1 MMDRVE
7 SFLGDHIEG
16 FFNRKFSS
24 HLEPVE
30 LIKGLEKEAK
40 RQGAGKGLANS
51 YVISLGTED
60 YQRLCSHRVADEL
73 GVALKKYIIR
83 ADLTMDGKLSIC
95 FALDESLRAG
105 SYHMESRMQHACVPV
120 SETPVSH
127 DTMAQTIVLERPS
140 LMDAR
145 CLNLPPVH
153 EIATLTVLSGSDEGI
168 AMRLGERKIYMG
180 RMAQSEFILTDTNVS
195 RVHAWIAYEQ
205 HRHVLYDA
213 ESRNGSFVNGVRI
226 TAQRLRD
233 GDEIRL
239 GTTALRYGVL

>member
-1 MMDRVE
+1 MIERVE

-40 RQGAGKGLANS
+40 KQSAGAGLANS
-51 YVISLGTED
+51 YLISLGTED

-83 ADLTMDGKLSIC
+83 ADLTMAGKLCIC

-105 SYHMESRMQHACVPV
+105 SYHLTVRLQQDRIPTQEEPI
-120 SETPVSH
+120 SH

-140 LMDAR
+140 LVEAR

-153 EIATLTVLSGSDEGI
+153 KIAALTVLSGADAGV
-168 AMRLGERKIYMG
+168 AMCLGEQKIYMG
-180 RMAQSEFILTDTNVS
+180 RMPRNEFILTDTNVS
-195 RVHAWIAYEQ
+195 RVHAWVVYEL

-213 ESRNGSFVNGVRI
+213 QSRNGSFVNGTRTEV
-226 TAQRLRD
+226 QRLRD

-239 GTTALRYGVL
+239 GTTALRYEVL

>member
-180 RMAQSEFILTDTNVS
+180 RMAQNEFILTDTNVS

>member
-1 MMDRVE
+1 
-7 SFLGDHIEG
+7 
-16 FFNRKFSS
+16 
-24 HLEPVE
+24 
-30 LIKGLEKEAK
+30 
-40 RQGAGKGLANS
+40 
-51 YVISLGTED
+51 
-60 YQRLCSHRVADEL
+60 
-73 GVALKKYIIR
+73 
-83 ADLTMDGKLSIC
+83 
-95 FALDESLRAG
+95 
-105 SYHMESRMQHACVPV
+105 MQHACVPV
-120 SETPVSH
+120 PETPVSH

-153 EIATLTVLSGSDEGI
+153 EIATLTVLSGADEGI

-180 RMAQSEFILTDTNVS
+180 RMAQNEFILTDTNVS
-195 RVHAWIAYEQ
+195 RVHAWIVYEQ

-226 TAQRLRD
+226 TSQRLRD

>member
-40 RQGAGKGLANS
+40 RQGAGKGLANA

-180 RMAQSEFILTDTNVS
+180 RMPRNEFILTDTNVS

>member
-83 ADLTMDGKLSIC
+83 SDLTMDGKLSIC
-95 FALDESLRAG
+95 FALDERLHAG
-105 SYHMESRMQHACVPV
+105 SYHMEARMKHACVPV
-120 SETPVSH
+120 PETPVSH

-153 EIATLTVLSGSDEGI
+153 EIATLTVLSGADEGI

-180 RMAQSEFILTDTNVS
+180 RMAQNEFILTDTNVS

-226 TAQRLRD
+226 TSQRLRD

>member
-1 MMDRVE
+1 MIERVE

-30 LIKGLEKEAK
+30 LIKGLEKEVK
-40 RQGAGKGLANS
+40 KQGAGKGLANS

-83 ADLTMDGKLSIC
+83 SDLTMEGKLGIC
-95 FALDESLRAG
+95 FALDESLRVG
-105 SYHMESRMQHACVPV
+105 SYHLGARTRQECATVKETAV
-120 SETPVSH
+120 SY

-140 LMDAR
+140 LVEAC

-153 EIATLTVLSGSDEGI
+153 QLAALTVLSGADEGV

-180 RMAQSEFILTDTNVS
+180 RMPQSEFILTDTNVS

-205 HRHVLYDA
+205 HRHVLCDA
-213 ESRNGSFVNGVRI
+213 RSRNGSFINGVRI

>member
-120 SETPVSH
+120 PETPVSH

-180 RMAQSEFILTDTNVS
+180 RMAQNEFILTDTNVS

-226 TAQRLRD
+226 TSQRLRD

>member
-40 RQGAGKGLANS
+40 RQGAGKGLANA

-233 GDEIRL
+233 GDEVRL

>member
-40 RQGAGKGLANS
+40 RQGAGKGLANA

-83 ADLTMDGKLSIC
+83 ADLTMEGKLSIC

-105 SYHMESRMQHACVPV
+105 SYHLAARMQQECVPV
-120 SETPVSH
+120 REVPVSH
-127 DTMAQTIVLERPS
+127 DTMEQTIVLERPS
-140 LMDAR
+140 LMEAR

-153 EIATLTVLSGSDEGI
+153 EIAALTVINGADEGVS
-168 AMRLGERKIYMG
+168 MRLGERKVYMG
-180 RMAQSEFILTDTNVS
+180 RMPQNEFILTDTNVS
-195 RVHAWIAYEQ
+195 RVHAWIAYES

-213 ESRNGSFVNGVRI
+213 DSRNGSFVNGLR
-226 TAQRLRD
+226 TEMQRLRD

>member
-40 RQGAGKGLANS
+40 RQGVGKGLANS

-105 SYHMESRMQHACVPV
+105 SYHMEARMQHECVPV

-180 RMAQSEFILTDTNVS
+180 RMPQSEFILTDTNVS

-213 ESRNGSFVNGVRI
+213 ESRNGSFVNDVRI

>member
-40 RQGAGKGLANS
+40 RQGAGKGLANA

-95 FALDESLRAG
+95 FAFDESLRAG

>member
-40 RQGAGKGLANS
+40 RQGAGKGLANA

-226 TAQRLRD
+226 TSQRLRD

>member
-40 RQGAGKGLANS
+40 RQGAGKGLANA
-51 YVISLGTED
+51 YTISLGTED

-83 ADLTMDGKLSIC
+83 ADLTMEGKLSIC

-105 SYHMESRMQHACVPV
+105 SYHLAARVQQECVPV
-120 SETPVSH
+120 REVPVSH
-127 DTMAQTIVLERPS
+127 DTMEQTIVLERPS
-140 LMDAR
+140 LMEAR

-153 EIATLTVLSGSDEGI
+153 EIAALTVINGADEGVS
-168 AMRLGERKIYMG
+168 MRLGERKVYMG
-180 RMAQSEFILTDTNVS
+180 RMPQNEFILTDTNVS
-195 RVHAWIAYEQ
+195 RVHAWIAYES

-213 ESRNGSFVNGVRI
+213 DSRNGSFVNGLR
-226 TAQRLRD
+226 TEMQRLRD

>member
-1 MMDRVE
+1 MIERVE

-30 LIKGLEKEAK
+30 LIKGLEKEAR
-40 RQGAGKGLANS
+40 RQGESGNLANS
-51 YVISLGTED
+51 YVIALGTED

-83 ADLTMDGKLSIC
+83 ADLTMEGKLGIC

-105 SYHMESRMQHACVPV
+105 SYHITARVQQESASMQDPRVTC
-120 SETPVSH
+120 
-127 DTMAQTIVLERPS
+127 DTMAQTIVLERS
-140 LMDAR
+140 SFADAR

-153 EIATLTVLSGSDEGI
+153 EIAALTVLSGADEGI
-168 AMRLGERKIYMG
+168 IMHLGERKIYMG
-180 RMAQSEFILTDTNVS
+180 RMPRNEFILTDTNIS

-213 ESRNGSFVNGVRI
+213 ESRNGSFVNAARVGAR
-226 TAQRLRD
+226 RLCD
-233 GDEIRL
+233 GDEIQL
-239 GTTALRYGVL
+239 GTTVLRYGVL

>member
-40 RQGAGKGLANS
+40 RQGAGKGLANA
-51 YVISLGTED
+51 YTISLGTED

-180 RMAQSEFILTDTNVS
+180 RMAQNEFILTDTNVS

-226 TAQRLRD
+226 TSQRLRD

>member
-40 RQGAGKGLANS
+40 RQNSASLANA

-83 ADLTMDGKLSIC
+83 ADLTMEGKLSIC

-105 SYHMESRMQHACVPV
+105 SYHLAVRVQQECVPV
-120 SETPVSH
+120 REAPVSH
-127 DTMAQTIVLERPS
+127 DTMEQTIVLERPS
-140 LMDAR
+140 LMEAR

-153 EIATLTVLSGSDEGI
+153 EIAALTVINGADEGVS
-168 AMRLGERKIYMG
+168 MRLGERKVYMG
-180 RMAQSEFILTDTNVS
+180 RMPQNEFILTDTNVS
-195 RVHAWIAYEQ
+195 RVHAWIAYES

-213 ESRNGSFVNGVRI
+213 DSRNGSFVNGLR
-226 TAQRLRD
+226 TEMQRLRD

>member
-1 MMDRVE
+1 MIDRVE

-40 RQGAGKGLANS
+40 KQGTGGSLANS
-51 YVISLGTED
+51 YLISLGTED

-73 GVALKKYIIR
+73 AVALKKYIIR
-83 ADLTMDGKLSIC
+83 ADLVMDGKLSIC
-95 FALDESLRAG
+95 FALDEGLRAG
-105 SYHMESRMQHACVPV
+105 SYHLTARVQHECVPV
-120 SETPVSH
+120 ETETVSH

-140 LMDAR
+140 LIEAR
-145 CLNLPPVH
+145 CLNLPPEH
-153 EIATLTVLSGSDEGI
+153 EIATLTVLGGADEGI
-168 AMRLGERKIYMG
+168 SVRLGERKIYMG
-180 RMAQSEFILTDTNVS
+180 RMPRNEFILTDSNVS
-195 RVHAWIAYEQ
+195 RVHAWVAYEQ

-213 ESRNGSFVNGVRI
+213 ESRNGTFVNGTRI
-226 TAQRLRD
+226 QMQRLRD

>member
-1 MMDRVE
+1 MIDRVE

-40 RQGAGKGLANS
+40 RQSAGKGLANA

-60 YQRLCSHRVADEL
+60 YKRLCSHRVADEL
-73 GVALKKYIIR
+73 AVALKKYIIR
-83 ADLTMDGKLSIC
+83 ADLVMEGKLSIC

-105 SYHMESRMQHACVPV
+105 SYHMDARMQQEHVPV
-120 SETPVSH
+120 ASSSVSS
-127 DTMAQTIVLERPS
+127 DTTAQTIVLERPS
-140 LMDAR
+140 LAEVR
-145 CLNLPPVH
+145 CLNLPPEH
-153 EIATLTVLSGSDEGI
+153 ELATLTVLSGADEGV
-168 AMRLGERKIYMG
+168 AMRLAERKIYMG
-180 RMAQSEFILTDTNVS
+180 RMPRNEFILTDSNVS

-213 ESRNGSFVNGVRI
+213 ESRNGSFVNGKRI

>member
-127 DTMAQTIVLERPS
+127 DTLAQTIVLERPS

>member
-83 ADLTMDGKLSIC
+83 SDLMMDGKLSIC

-105 SYHMESRMQHACVPV
+105 SYHMEARMQHACVPV
-120 SETPVSH
+120 PETPVSH

-153 EIATLTVLSGSDEGI
+153 EIATLTVLSGADEGI
-168 AMRLGERKIYMG
+168 AMCLGERKIYMG
-180 RMAQSEFILTDTNVS
+180 RMAQNEFILTDTNVS

-226 TAQRLRD
+226 TSQRLRD

>member
-1 MMDRVE
+1 MIERVE

-40 RQGAGKGLANS
+40 RQGAGRNLANS
-51 YVISLGTED
+51 YVISLGSED
-60 YQRLCSHRVADEL
+60 YKRLCSHRVADEL
-73 GVALKKYIIR
+73 AVALKKYIIR
-83 ADLTMDGKLSIC
+83 ADLTMDGKLGIC
-95 FALDESLRAG
+95 FALDEHLRSG
-105 SYHMESRMQHACVPV
+105 SYLLTAQRRQENVSVKEVPAA
-120 SETPVSH
+120 SDMTE
-127 DTMAQTIVLERPS
+127 QTIVLERPS
-140 LMDAR
+140 LAEAR

-153 EIATLTVLSGSDEGI
+153 EIATLTVLSGADEGV

-180 RMAQSEFILTDTNVS
+180 RMPRNEFILTDTNVS
-195 RVHAWIAYEQ
+195 RVHAWIAYES

-213 ESRNGSFVNGVRI
+213 ESRNGSFVNGARI
-226 TAQRLRD
+226 ETQRLRD

>member
-40 RQGAGKGLANS
+40 RQGAGKGLANA
-51 YVISLGTED
+51 YTISLGTED

-83 ADLTMDGKLSIC
+83 ADLTMEGKLSIC

-105 SYHMESRMQHACVPV
+105 SYHLAARMRQECVPV
-120 SETPVSH
+120 REAPVSH
-127 DTMAQTIVLERPS
+127 DTMEQTIVLERPS
-140 LMDAR
+140 LMEAR

-153 EIATLTVLSGSDEGI
+153 EIAALTVINGADEGVS
-168 AMRLGERKIYMG
+168 MRLGERKVYMG
-180 RMAQSEFILTDTNVS
+180 RMPQNEFILTDTNVS
-195 RVHAWIAYEQ
+195 RVHAWIAYES

-213 ESRNGSFVNGVRI
+213 DSRNGSFVNGLR
-226 TAQRLRD
+226 TEMQRLRD

>member
-1 MMDRVE
+1 MIERVE
-7 SFLGDHIEG
+7 SFLEDHIEG

-40 RQGAGKGLANS
+40 KQGAGGVLANA

-95 FALDESLRAG
+95 FALDESLRTG
-105 SYHMESRMQHACVPV
+105 SYHLVARTQQARVPV
-120 SETPVSH
+120 QEANVSH

-140 LMDAR
+140 LMEAR

-153 EIATLTVLSGSDEGI
+153 EIAALTVINGADEGVS
-168 AMRLGERKIYMG
+168 MRLGERKVYMG
-180 RMAQSEFILTDTNVS
+180 RMPQNEFILTDTNVS
-195 RVHAWIAYEQ
+195 RVHAWIAYES

-213 ESRNGSFVNGVRI
+213 DSRNGSFVNGLR
-226 TAQRLRD
+226 TEMQRLRD

>member
-1 MMDRVE
+1 MIDRVE

-16 FFNRKFSS
+16 FFNHKFSS

-40 RQGAGKGLANS
+40 KQGTGGSLANS
-51 YVISLGTED
+51 YLISLGTED

-73 GVALKKYIIR
+73 AVALKKYIIR
-83 ADLTMDGKLSIC
+83 ADLVMDGKLSIC
-95 FALDESLRAG
+95 FALDEELRAG
-105 SYHMESRMQHACVPV
+105 SYHLTVRIQQEAVPV
-120 SETPVSH
+120 KESPVSH

-140 LMDAR
+140 IIEAR
-145 CLNLPPVH
+145 CLNLPPEH
-153 EIATLTVLSGSDEGI
+153 EIATLTVLGGADEGI
-168 AMRLGERKIYMG
+168 SVRLGERKIYMG
-180 RMAQSEFILTDTNVS
+180 RMPRNEFILTDSNVS
-195 RVHAWIAYEQ
+195 RVHAWVAYEQ

-213 ESRNGSFVNGVRI
+213 ESRNGTFVNGARI
-226 TAQRLRD
+226 QMQRLCD

>member
-105 SYHMESRMQHACVPV
+105 SYHMEARMQHACVPV

-180 RMAQSEFILTDTNVS
+180 RMAQNEFILTDTNVS

-226 TAQRLRD
+226 TSQRLRD

>member
-105 SYHMESRMQHACVPV
+105 SYHMEARMQHACVPV

-153 EIATLTVLSGSDEGI
+153 EIATLTVLSGADEGI

-180 RMAQSEFILTDTNVS
+180 RMAQNEFILTDTNVS

-205 HRHVLYDA
+205 HRHVLYDV

-226 TAQRLRD
+226 TSQRLRD

>member
-1 MMDRVE
+1 MIDRVE

-40 RQGAGKGLANS
+40 KQGTGGSLANS
-51 YVISLGTED
+51 YLISLGTED

-73 GVALKKYIIR
+73 AVALKKYIIR
-83 ADLTMDGKLSIC
+83 ADLVMDGKLSIC
-95 FALDESLRAG
+95 FALDEGLRAG
-105 SYHMESRMQHACVPV
+105 SYHLTARVQHECVPV
-120 SETPVSH
+120 ETEIVSH

-140 LMDAR
+140 LIEAR
-145 CLNLPPVH
+145 CLNLPPEH
-153 EIATLTVLSGSDEGI
+153 EIATLTVLGGADEGI
-168 AMRLGERKIYMG
+168 SVRLGERKIYMG
-180 RMAQSEFILTDTNVS
+180 RMPRNEFILTDSNVS
-195 RVHAWIAYEQ
+195 RVHAWVAYEQ

-213 ESRNGSFVNGVRI
+213 ESRNGTFVNGTRI
-226 TAQRLRD
+226 QMQRLRD

>member
-105 SYHMESRMQHACVPV
+105 SYHMEARMQHACVPV

-153 EIATLTVLSGSDEGI
+153 EIATLTVLSGADEGI

-226 TAQRLRD
+226 TSQRLRD

>member
-1 MMDRVE
+1 MIERVE

-30 LIKGLEKEAK
+30 LIKGLEKEVK
-40 RQGAGKGLANS
+40 KQGAGKGLANA
-51 YVISLGTED
+51 YNISLGTED

-83 ADLTMDGKLSIC
+83 ADLTMEGKLSIC

-105 SYHMESRMQHACVPV
+105 SYHLAARMQQECVPV
-120 SETPVSH
+120 REAPVSH
-127 DTMAQTIVLERPS
+127 DTMEQTIVLERPS
-140 LMDAR
+140 LMEAR

-153 EIATLTVLSGSDEGI
+153 EIAALTVINGADEGVS
-168 AMRLGERKIYMG
+168 MRLGERKVYMG
-180 RMAQSEFILTDTNVS
+180 RMPQNEFILTDTNVS
-195 RVHAWIAYEQ
+195 RVHAWIAYES

-213 ESRNGSFVNGVRI
+213 DSRNGSFVNGLR
-226 TAQRLRD
+226 TEMQRLRD

>member
-40 RQGAGKGLANS
+40 RQGAGKGLANA

-153 EIATLTVLSGSDEGI
+153 EIATLTVLSGSDEVI

>member
-40 RQGAGKGLANS
+40 RQGAGKGLANA

>member
-40 RQGAGKGLANS
+40 RQGAGKGLANA

-180 RMAQSEFILTDTNVS
+180 RMAQNEFILTDTNVS

>member
-40 RQGAGKGLANS
+40 RQGAGKGLANA
-51 YVISLGTED
+51 YTISLGTED
-60 YQRLCSHRVADEL
+60 YRRLCSHRVADEL

-83 ADLTMDGKLSIC
+83 ADLTMEGKLSIC
-95 FALDESLRAG
+95 FALDESLRTG
-105 SYHMESRMQHACVPV
+105 SYHLAARMQKECVPV
-120 SETPVSH
+120 REAPVSH
-127 DTMAQTIVLERPS
+127 DTMEQTIVLERPS
-140 LMDAR
+140 LMEAR

-153 EIATLTVLSGSDEGI
+153 EIAALTVINGADEGVS
-168 AMRLGERKIYMG
+168 MRLGERKVYMG
-180 RMAQSEFILTDTNVS
+180 RMPQNEFILTDTNVS
-195 RVHAWIAYEQ
+195 RVHAWIAYES

-213 ESRNGSFVNGVRI
+213 DSRNGSFVNGLR
-226 TAQRLRD
+226 TEMQRLRD